1 MLAPWVLYRQATTA
15 VTLLGH
21 TENKLKKNMN
31 PEWCFEAHRESSF
44 INLFDLHCHYIVY
57 TRSTK
62 SQTSWE
68 FTITPFSENSKNSQL
83 KLCCFRPLF
92 LVMKKQSRVYHKK
105 ASTPTNQNIILF
117 ILPQISGTRVR
128 LSYPPQV
135 GASKISF
142 FWGGWWDEEGS

>member
-68 FTITPFSENSKNSQL
+68 FNYNAL
-83 KLCCFRPLF
+83 LRKLRKL
-92 LVMKKQSRVYHKK
+92 
-105 ASTPTNQNIILF
+105 
-117 ILPQISGTRVR
+117 QI
-128 LSYPPQV
+128 
-135 GASKISF
+135 
-142 FWGGWWDEEGS
+142 